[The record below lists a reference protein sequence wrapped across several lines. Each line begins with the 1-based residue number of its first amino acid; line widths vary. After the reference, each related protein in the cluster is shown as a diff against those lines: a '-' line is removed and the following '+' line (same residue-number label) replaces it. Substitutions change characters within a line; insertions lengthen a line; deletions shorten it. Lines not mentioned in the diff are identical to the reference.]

1 TFYRALQ
8 GFIGGGIIPS
18 VFVASY
24 TLFPPSKQSIV
35 SPIVGLVATLAPT
48 IGPTVG
54 GYLCH
59 VLSWHWLF
67 LINVPFGIIISIL
80 TWKLIDFDKAE
91 PSLITKFDWWG
102 LFSMAIFL
110 GSLEYILEEGARHD
124 WLKDQLI

>member
-1 TFYRALQ
+1 
-8 GFIGGGIIPS
+8 IIPS

-110 GSLEYILEEGARHD
+110 GSLEYILEE
-124 WLKDQLI
+124 